1 MTACE
6 VIPTYEEAD
15 NLPPLVAAVRAALD
29 CTIGIVD
36 DGSPDGTGALADAL
50 ADWVIHR
57 DRKQGLA
64 SAYVAGFR
72 RALAEGAEY
81 VLEMDADFSH
91 DPADLPRLLDAARAG
106 ADVVLGSRYVEG
118 GGVEGMPLH
127 RRLLS
132 RGGSAYAR
140 AVLGCPLRDLTGG
153 FKCFRADALRAIDL
167 DAIAATGFAF
177 QVEATYRAVRAG
189 LRVEELPI
197 VFANGGRGTAS
208 CRPAS
213 PPRRSGASPR
223 CAEPVRRGAHG

>member
-1 MTACE
+1 MTACV
-6 VIPTYEEAD
+6 VIPTYEEAE
-15 NLPPLVAAVRAALD
+15 NLAALVAAVRAALD

-36 DGSPDGTGALADAL
+36 DGSPDGSGEIADAL

-57 DRKQGLA
+57 ERKQGLA

-72 RALAEGAEY
+72 RALADGADY

-91 DPADLPRLLDAARAG
+91 DPADLPRLLDAAWAG

-118 GGVEGMPLH
+118 GGVEGMPLY

-189 LRVEELPI
+189 LLVEEVPI
-197 VFANGGRGTAS
+197 VFHERRAGHSKLSAGIAAEALWRI
-208 CRPAS
+208 PAL
-213 PPRRSGASPR
+213 R
-223 CAEPVRRGAHG
+223 

>member
-1 MTACE
+1 MSACV
-6 VIPTYEEAD
+6 VIPTYEEAE
-15 NLPPLVAAVRAALD
+15 NLVALVAAVRAALD

-36 DGSPDGTGALADAL
+36 DGSPDGSGEIADAL

-57 DRKQGLA
+57 ERKQGLA

-118 GGVEGMPLH
+118 GGVEGMPLY

-189 LRVEELPI
+189 LLVEEVPI
-197 VFANGGRGTAS
+197 VFHERRAGHSKLSPGIAAEALWRI
-208 CRPAS
+208 PAL
-213 PPRRSGASPR
+213 R
-223 CAEPVRRGAHG
+223 

>member
-1 MTACE
+1 MSACV
-6 VIPTYEEAD
+6 VIPTYEEAE
-15 NLPPLVAAVRAALD
+15 NLAALVAAVRAALD

-36 DGSPDGTGALADAL
+36 DGSPDGSGEIADAL

-57 DRKQGLA
+57 ERKQGLA

-189 LRVEELPI
+189 LLVEEVPI
-197 VFANGGRGTAS
+197 VFHERRAGHSKLSAGIAAEALWRI
-208 CRPAS
+208 PAL
-213 PPRRSGASPR
+213 R
-223 CAEPVRRGAHG
+223 

>member
-1 MTACE
+1 MSACV
-6 VIPTYEEAD
+6 VIPTYEEAE
-15 NLPPLVAAVRAALD
+15 NLAALVAAVRAALD
-29 CTIGIVD
+29 CTIGVVD
-36 DGSPDGTGALADAL
+36 DGSPDGSGEIADAL

-57 DRKQGLA
+57 NRKQGLA

-72 RALAEGAEY
+72 RALADGADY

-118 GGVEGMPLH
+118 GGVEGMPLY

-189 LRVEELPI
+189 LLIEEVPI
-197 VFANGGRGTAS
+197 VFHERRAGHSKLSAGIAAEALWRI
-208 CRPAS
+208 PAL
-213 PPRRSGASPR
+213 R
-223 CAEPVRRGAHG
+223 